1 MSLPLE
7 GIRVVDF
14 TQYQQGT
21 VGTLMLADWGA
32 DVIKVEPRLVGEPGR
47 TAGLAYYQAHNR
59 NKRSITVDLKKERG
73 KEIIYRL
80 VKDADIFAQ
89 NFRPGVAERLGFG
102 YEALSAINPRIIY
115 LTGSGFGLKGPLKEK
130 PGFDAVGQAMGGIM
144 SLAGPPGSIDLPIGA
159 AVADQTGGFMLGYGA
174 LLALFDRE
182 RTGKGQMVDASLMGS
197 VIGLIGWIMQTYL
210 LSGRVPGKTRARV
223 GSGVFSCTLQ
233 AGDGKFFIIQTFG
246 RAAKEKV
253 FQAVGLDPKD
263 PRFATGEKMRENI
276 QELIGLL
283 EKFFSTKTREEC
295 LKILE
300 QADVVCAPVYDLAE
314 VAADPQV
321 WANEYLVEI
330 EHPKEGKIRI
340 LNNPVTLSNQ
350 RARVGPAPA
359 LGQHN
364 DEVLKEAG
372 YSEVEIA
379 DLREQ
384 EVI

>member
-197 VIGLIGWIMQTYL
+197 VIGLIGWIMQKGACRFRCFFLHPAGRGRKIFYHSDL
-210 LSGRVPGKTRARV
+210 WPGGKRKGFSGR
-223 GSGVFSCTLQ
+223 GSGSERSQICDRGKDARKHTRIDRSFREILFYEN
-233 AGDGKFFIIQTFG
+233 AGRMPENSGAS
-246 RAAKEKV
+246 RC
-253 FQAVGLDPKD
+253 GL
-263 PRFATGEKMRENI
+263 RT
-276 QELIGLL
+276 
-283 EKFFSTKTREEC
+283 C
-295 LKILE
+295 L
-300 QADVVCAPVYDLAE
+300 
-314 VAADPQV
+314 
-321 WANEYLVEI
+321 
-330 EHPKEGKIRI
+330 
-340 LNNPVTLSNQ
+340 
-350 RARVGPAPA
+350 
-359 LGQHN
+359 
-364 DEVLKEAG
+364 
-372 YSEVEIA
+372 
-379 DLREQ
+379 
-384 EVI
+384 